1 MQQSTKR
8 ELAESRPGRINF
20 ARNPLQ
26 YWSRRAICV
35 YTSAGAQEKL
45 RSAREVIIWFASWL
59 KSDSSSCC
67 CCCWSATS
75 KAFFLWLLEK
85 WDSPTLPARLRDP
98 TSQSPKREASQCR
111 LSNAFMSFIPSR
123 VQIIHEPHKN
133 TSPRADFLVYCS
145 AAAAAW
151 PKIFKG
157 GPLRSACIIIF
168 PYAPCRDMCM
178 RYHNLAFLAP
188 RVS

>member
-1 MQQSTKR
+1 MQQSKKR
-8 ELAESRPGRINF
+8 ELLESRPGWINF

-59 KSDSSSCC
+59 KSDSSSC
-67 CCCWSATS
+67 WSATS

-85 WDSPTLPARLRDP
+85 WDSPTLPPRLRDP
-98 TSQSPKREASQCR
+98 TSQSPKWEASQCR

-123 VQIIHEPHKN
+123 VQIIHEAHKN
-133 TSPRADFLVYCS
+133 TSPRAAFLVYCS
-145 AAAAAW
+145 AAAAW

-157 GPLRSACIIIF
+157 GPALSACIIMF

-178 RYHNLAFLAP
+178 RYHNLAFLAR